1 LSFSAATDKKPTF
14 SSGYRSDVLTQVLEF
29 VIERQ
34 DTFRSALEMKH
45 GNLLQVQLP
54 TEVEKA
60 WALKLGKETLAPDGL
75 QRQMAVALAYRQAV
89 RFSLG
94 ATL

>member
-1 LSFSAATDKKPTF
+1 
-14 SSGYRSDVLTQVLEF
+14 
-29 VIERQ
+29 
-34 DTFRSALEMKH
+34 MKH